1 MKLRLINFLL
11 FILLLV
17 SESVLFPCTMFVA
30 TDNDLTLV
38 GNNEDGFNPIV
49 RAHFYPGSEGTYG
62 RVYFCHDDGYPQG
75 GMNDQGLVFDGF
87 ATSYFPLKEQVG
99 KPIFRGNL
107 SSLAM
112 RECATVDEVISLY
125 KSYNLKSQRMEYYQ
139 LMFADR
145 QGNSVIIEGDRFHLN
160 RREVQVVTGFYLS
173 TLKKDQPIPCKRY
186 KIARTMLKK
195 YPVNVTTFEKILAAV
210 SQNLG
215 TGRTIYSNIYDVR
228 KGIIYIYYFGNF
240 TRPVIIH
247 LQEELKKGY
256 RKVDFNR
263 YFKATSAVKAFKN
276 AYQKRIHRFRLPG
289 IGLLISGLI
298 FILALVLILF
308 FLLASQF
315 NSIAEKIK
323 VNHWKDATPRFFR
336 IWLICHAAV
345 GILGTGFLFLD
356 IPLIEILLKRGLE
369 IPSYPVVILISWAM
383 LLLTVVSAVF
393 FINIRKK
400 NSLPHTHRILIIIL
414 IINSLYLI
422 IHHITWGFFHLA

>member
-11 FILLLV
+11 CILLLF

-87 ATSYFPLKEQVG
+87 ATAYFPLKEQVG

-195 YPVNVTTFEKILAAV
+195 YPVNVTTFEKILGAV

-240 TRPVIIH
+240 TQPVTIH

-289 IGLLISGLI
+289 IGLLISCSI
-298 FILALVLILF
+298 FILALVFILF